1 MCQVFHFRVL
11 GVMPS
16 CYSKFSLITLC
27 QKVANSKSAIEFL
40 KVHGILNSKGRC
52 KKCSKELTEVT
63 QHLNTSYYYFFC
75 PVCRTKVSIRDGSI
89 LSGANIGLRTFCLL
103 AYTFVMCQGLTL
115 DQKIHEVRIT
125 H

>member
-1 MCQVFHFRVL
+1 MFL

-16 CYSKFSLITLC
+16 SYSKFSLITLC

-52 KKCSKELTEVT
+52 KKCSKELSEVT

-75 PVCRTKVSIRDGSI
+75 PVCRTKVSIRDGTI
-89 LSGANIGLRTFCLL
+89 LSGANIGIRTFCLL